1 MASHGWLVRP
11 YLRALAIIFAYVLL
25 FACGFDLVG
34 MGWVLRMCVPNTFL
48 GILAKYSVLSSPGLA
63 VTLLTL
69 QQGELM
75 STEAFWGLLHKNQ
88 LRPHTSR
95 CSLKDSNV
103 AITQV
108 LRREAEIKGPSA
120 PSVAVPVSLL
130 PLGFVGMLNFQKH
143 WPASL
148 LPATFFSLP
157 SFLCTPSQISGY
169 SSQCPVRRPGQQSRF
184 GWLVCLPLLMGSP
197 REKPLP

>member
-1 MASHGWLVRP
+1 MDGLLDPTSGPW
-11 YLRALAIIFAYVLL
+11 AIIFAYVLL

-34 MGWVLRMCVPNTFL
+34 VGWSLRMCVPNTFL

-75 STEAFWGLLHKNQ
+75 STEAFWWLLHKNQ

-95 CSLKDSNV
+95 CSLTDSSV

-108 LRREAEIKGPSA
+108 LKKEAEITGPSA
-120 PSVAVPVSLL
+120 PSVTVPVSLL
-130 PLGFVGMLNFQKH
+130 SLRFVVMLNFEKYC
-143 WPASL
+143 PASL
-148 LPATFFSLP
+148 LPATFFSLLF
-157 SFLCTPSQISGY
+157 FLCTPSQRNLRLYKSV
-169 SSQCPVRRPGQQSRF
+169 SQCAGLGNRADLF
-184 GWLVCLPLLMGSP
+184 GWFVFLF
-197 REKPLP
+197 

>member
-1 MASHGWLVRP
+1 MVSHGWLVRP

-34 MGWVLRMCVPNTFL
+34 MGWSLRMCVPNTFL

-75 STEAFWGLLHKNQ
+75 STEAFWWLLHKNQ

-95 CSLKDSNV
+95 CSLTDSSV

-108 LRREAEIKGPSA
+108 LRREAEITGPSA
-120 PSVAVPVSLL
+120 PSVTVPVSLL
-130 PLGFVGMLNFQKH
+130 SLGFVGMLNFEKH
-143 WPASL
+143 CPASL
-148 LPATFFSLP
+148 LPATFFSLLF
-157 SFLCTPSQISGY
+157 FLCTHRKFRLYKSV
-169 SSQCPVRRPGQQSRF
+169 SQCAGLGNRADLV
-184 GWLVCLPLLMGSP
+184 GWFAFLF
-197 REKPLP
+197 